1 MDMNEKI
8 LYCYLK
14 HFQNDLRQASQEIS
28 ESLPEEFK
36 TPPKEFW
43 GVIVSNPP
51 EILQPLL
58 HIIRQLDDDLYYFFG
73 EGDE

>member
-8 LYCYLK
+8 LYCYLS
-14 HFQNDLRQASQEIS
+14 HFLNDLRQASQEIS

-36 TPPKEFW
+36 TPPKEFL
-43 GVIVSNPP
+43 GVIVSKPP

-58 HIIRQLDDDLYYFFG
+58 RIIGQLDDDLCYFFEEGG
-73 EGDE
+73 E